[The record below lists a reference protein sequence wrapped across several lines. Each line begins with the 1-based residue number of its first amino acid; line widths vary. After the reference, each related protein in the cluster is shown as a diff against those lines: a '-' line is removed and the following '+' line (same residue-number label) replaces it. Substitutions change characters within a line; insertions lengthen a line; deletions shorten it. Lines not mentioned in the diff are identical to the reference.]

1 MPVILPPCSATQ
13 THSSSQRSAAI
24 PELPEPTEDIRRL
37 GISDRVLI
45 DQAVRGL
52 EVLQGKWRLHLIVA
66 MARGIRRRSR
76 LHACLPEV
84 SKKVMTECLR
94 GLERD
99 GLVTR
104 RIYAQ
109 VPARVEYS
117 LTPLGWTTTEAIVA
131 FSDWDKDHSADVTT
145 ARSEF
150 WHRHID
156 TQQILQA
163 GHAA

>member
-1 MPVILPPCSATQ
+1 MPATQ
-13 THSSSQRSAAI
+13 THPSSQRTAAI
-24 PELPEPTEDIRRL
+24 PELLEPTEDIRRL
-37 GISDRVLI
+37 GISDRALI

-76 LHACLPEV
+76 LHASLPEV

-117 LTPLGWTTTEAIVA
+117 LTPLGWTTTNAIVA

-156 TQQILQA
+156 TTQPILQA
-163 GHAA
+163 GQAA

>member
-1 MPVILPPCSATQ
+1 MFASH
-13 THSSSQRSAAI
+13 THSSSQREATI
-24 PELPEPTEDIRRL
+24 PELPEPIDAIRRL
-37 GISDRVLI
+37 KISDHVMI
-45 DQAVRGL
+45 EQAVRGL

-66 MARGIRRRSR
+66 MARGIRRRNR

-131 FSDWDKDHSADVTT
+131 FSDWDKDHSVDVTA

-150 WHRHID
+150 WHRHLD
-156 TQQILQA
+156 AQQILQP

>member
-1 MPVILPPCSATQ
+1 MLATQ
-13 THSSSQRSAAI
+13 TRSSSQGSAVI
-24 PELPEPTEDIRRL
+24 PELPEPTSDIRRL
-37 GISDRVLI
+37 KLSDHVMI
-45 DQAVRGL
+45 EQAVRGL

-66 MARGIRRRSR
+66 MARGIRRRNR

-131 FSDWDKDHSADVTT
+131 FSDWDQDHSADVTT

-150 WHRHID
+150 WDRHLD
-156 TQQILQA
+156 TQHVVEA

>member
-1 MPVILPPCSATQ
+1 MVATQ
-13 THSSSQRSAAI
+13 IHSSSQGRPPISEHARPADD
-24 PELPEPTEDIRRL
+24 LRRL
-37 GISDRVLI
+37 KLSDHVMI

-76 LHACLPEV
+76 LHASLPEV

-109 VPARVEYS
+109 VPVRVEYS
-117 LTPLGWTTTEAIVA
+117 LTSLGWTTTQAIVA
-131 FSDWDKDHSADVTT
+131 FSDWDRDHSADVTS

-156 TQQILQA
+156 AEQILQP
-163 GHAA
+163 GHAG

>member
-1 MPVILPPCSATQ
+1 MEAS
-13 THSSSQRSAAI
+13 
-24 PELPEPTEDIRRL
+24 
-37 GISDRVLI
+37 SDR
-45 DQAVRGL
+45 GH
-52 EVLQGKWRLHLIVA
+52 GT
-66 MARGIRRRSR
+66 GIRRRSR

-131 FSDWDKDHSADVTT
+131 FSDWDKDHGADVTT

-150 WHRHID
+150 WHRQSTPSMLSSGPRACPRRLD
-156 TQQILQA
+156 QKRPPSKAAEPCRPTNAPGFARPSSDELPAKKEQQNDRR
-163 GHAA
+163 HA